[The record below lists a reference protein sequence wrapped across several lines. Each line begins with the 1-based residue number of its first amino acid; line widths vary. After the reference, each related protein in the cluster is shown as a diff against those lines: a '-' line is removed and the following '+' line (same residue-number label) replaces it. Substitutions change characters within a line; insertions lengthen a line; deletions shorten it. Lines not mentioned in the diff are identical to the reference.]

1 MSMDPEVPAL
11 RLSARLWRHE
21 SHTVLN
27 SLRNH
32 TLEEVNEGLLDDL
45 LDAAEAPAGASMRSR
60 HHTPLPA
67 HAKGKTAATGH
78 GRPDVRTMR
87 FWKRRTA

>member
-1 MSMDPEVPAL
+1 MNQDRETPSSK
-11 RLSARLWRHE
+11 LSARLWRHE
-21 SHTVLN
+21 SHVALN

-32 TLEEVNEGLLDDL
+32 TLHEIETGAVDDL

-60 HHTPLPA
+60 HHTPIVG
-67 HAKGKTAATGH
+67 HAKGKTDATEL

-87 FWKRRTA
+87 FWKRRAA